1 MPPWVVL
8 LARILE
14 GMFIVGSIVPFVVL
28 VLSGTKDRKTL
39 FGMDGEENLS

>member
-14 GMFIVGSIVPFVVL
+14 GMFIVGSVGSFVVL
-28 VLSGTKDRKTL
+28 VLRGIKDRKTL

>member
-8 LARILE
+8 LARSLE
-14 GMFIVGSIVPFVVL
+14 GMIIVGSIGSSVVL
-28 VLSGTKDRKTL
+28 VLSGIKDRKTL